1 MNDVQAQIVELCTLI
16 DLQETQARSWTKVG
30 SNPDNALVVE
40 RMIVVDRKGRTFR
53 ADAEGDWFEFKN
65 SDRDLADV
73 THLTEE
79 AAHEALK
86 WISNDYPEGNPHT
99 VIDFKAYADSRVRD
113 ALDRIDTATL
123 AKDLLTAPYM
133 NEARFKEWSRTASLL
148 LEEGRV
154 SGQAQ
159 YEPSIAYQHVQNV
172 LAAAPFVMRDDGS
185 VIPKD
190 GVDVIY
196 GPLLNNKHEDALT
209 VFRIKHGDDWQENL
223 EREWLN
229 HEHPGMTTFH
239 EYGLHQ
245 MSTLLGSDWLSQLDQ
260 SSAPSNEGFL
270 VVEINNTAN
279 AAFVDVGREQ
289 EIGRI
294 VASAADI
301 LTEHGVQGLD
311 KLLFDT
317 NGNSVGVVLNT
328 DQPPAGDPAAGSV
341 RLVLD
346 LGNNENSSDHIATIV
361 RDAAVKLALGK
372 REFPLQDINGNTLGQ
387 AQRTDDLSR
396 VVDGKVNLESELR
409 SGNVYK
415 ADDGFSGI
423 ANGEYRFVVP
433 DAEVGY
439 GQVILP
445 VFLVNA
451 KGEVAPDYETPQ
463 DIHENLFTVL
473 SSEEKKN
480 LIKALAGEISF
491 EEFERHYS
499 GDEPELG

>member
-1 MNDVQAQIVELCTLI
+1 
-16 DLQETQARSWTKVG
+16 
-30 SNPDNALVVE
+30 
-40 RMIVVDRKGRTFR
+40 
-53 ADAEGDWFEFKN
+53 
-65 SDRDLADV
+65 
-73 THLTEE
+73 
-79 AAHEALK
+79 
-86 WISNDYPEGNPHT
+86 
-99 VIDFKAYADSRVRD
+99 
-113 ALDRIDTATL
+113 
-123 AKDLLTAPYM
+123 
-133 NEARFKEWSRTASLL
+133 
-148 LEEGRV
+148 
-154 SGQAQ
+154 
-159 YEPSIAYQHVQNV
+159 
-172 LAAAPFVMRDDGS
+172 
-185 VIPKD
+185 
-190 GVDVIY
+190 
-196 GPLLNNKHEDALT
+196 
-209 VFRIKHGDDWQENL
+209 
-223 EREWLN
+223 
-229 HEHPGMTTFH
+229 
-239 EYGLHQ
+239 

-396 VVDGKVNLESELR
+396 AVDGKVNLESELR

-480 LIKALAGEISF
+480 LSKALAGDISF
-491 EEFERHYS
+491 EEFEGHYS